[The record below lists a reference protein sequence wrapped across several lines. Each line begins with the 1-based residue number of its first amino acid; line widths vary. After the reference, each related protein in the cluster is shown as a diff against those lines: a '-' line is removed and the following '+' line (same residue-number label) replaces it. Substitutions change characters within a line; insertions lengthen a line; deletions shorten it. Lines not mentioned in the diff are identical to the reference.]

1 MGEKEKLRQ
10 EGLRLLKEMPL
21 TDKLHVE
28 HRLADLLFASSIWKD
43 AKSIGLT
50 MALPHEWD
58 TTKLI
63 QQAWLEKKRICVPL
77 TIENRGMQ
85 FYHIE
90 SYNQLTDGA
99 FGIKE
104 PIAER
109 CEPASKDELDLLI
122 VPGLLFDT
130 SGYRIGY
137 GGGYYDRY
145 LTDYQHKSL
154 SLASSRQIKQSL
166 PVGPLDLPVDHLLT
180 DDGFLL

>member
-1 MGEKEKLRQ
+1 MEEKAKLRQ
-10 EGLRLLKEMPL
+10 EGLRLLKEMPQ
-21 TDKLHVE
+21 TDKLHIE
-28 HRLADLLFASSIWKD
+28 HRLAEHLFASTVWKG

-77 TIENRGMQ
+77 TIENRAMQ

-99 FGIKE
+99 FSIKE
-104 PIAER
+104 PIADR
-109 CEPASKDELDLLI
+109 CEPASKDTIDLLI
-122 VPGLLFDT
+122 VPGLLFDM

-145 LTDYQHKSL
+145 LTDYQNKTL
-154 SLASSRQIKQSL
+154 SLAGSQQIKQSL

-180 DDGFLL
+180 DDGFLF